1 MAGKRLGLFKPH
13 HSLFSSACIAPHR
26 NIYFAPYQMK
36 KKKSYRERG
45 IEGGID
51 SAYRESTKVC
61 LKIPKGNIK
70 SFSVKV
76 CYFYLYL
83 SLALF
88 HHTYCLEGYHYA
100 RRRAGVKTIC
110 ITTLTVWLQALCHD
124 TLFQTIQPTIITLP
138 PLCCTSLTHTHRQ
151 THACIQPY
159 REHLLQHWHRGTGG
173 TSLWWVEGGVQGGGK
188 VGPLHVIVL
197 VSSQYHLKANRQS
210 PKLRR
215 QGGKDP
221 VAIGTLIGTPFSMR

>member
-45 IEGGID
+45 IEWGID

-61 LKIPKGNIK
+61 LKIPTGNIK

-138 PLCCTSLTHTHRQ
+138 PTLLYLPNTHTH
-151 THACIQPY
+151 T
-159 REHLLQHWHRGTGG
+159 
-173 TSLWWVEGGVQGGGK
+173 
-188 VGPLHVIVL
+188 
-197 VSSQYHLKANRQS
+197 
-210 PKLRR
+210 
-215 QGGKDP
+215 
-221 VAIGTLIGTPFSMR
+221 